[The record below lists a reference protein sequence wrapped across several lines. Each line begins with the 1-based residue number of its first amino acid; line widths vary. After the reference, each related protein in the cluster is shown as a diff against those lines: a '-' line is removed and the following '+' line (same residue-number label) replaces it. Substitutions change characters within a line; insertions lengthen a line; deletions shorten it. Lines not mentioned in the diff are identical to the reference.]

1 LSTASNSIFW
11 WWSRTALPGLLAVLL
26 LCSPASPQ
34 AAPGAAQ
41 AQAAAPT
48 GGKYR
53 IAGTVTNP
61 ATGEPVRHAAV
72 SLIDENVRN
81 ALREVETDA
90 EGHFDLEGL
99 AADKYGLMV
108 TRRGYLTSFF
118 NEHDGFSS
126 AIVTGEGQD
135 TEHIP
140 FHLSPGAM
148 IYGVVT
154 DDAGEP
160 VANAQVYAFLKA
172 RNGLK
177 EFMTRPATAETDDR
191 GAYELWDLY
200 PGTFFLAVKAT
211 PWYALH
217 KTGSSAQL
225 GNDPR
230 SPLDVAYPITYFDSA
245 TEEASATPIALAA
258 GSREEINL
266 SLHAVPALHLTVETP
281 RKPDGS
287 IVMPMLTQSIFG
299 MPVGMAGANRM
310 DAARTGS
317 AEFIGVAPGHYEL
330 GQGDPRRATEFDASM
345 SQQVDPT
352 LGAPRP
358 TVTVKARMASGAPLL
373 EPLTLS
379 LASDAANRHNLVSNV
394 FAASPGRTEAKFES
408 VDPGNWGVTASSGTQ
423 SLAVVSIEAAG
434 KVHKGS
440 LFQVADRPLTLT
452 VTLVAGATKVLGFA
466 MKENKPLPG
475 IMIVLVPEEP
485 GLNPDLFRRDQS
497 DSDGSF
503 ALRDVAPGKY
513 TVVAIEDGWELAW
526 ARPEVIGRYLPKGI
540 PVTVTEQSGKLQ
552 LLKDPVPV
560 QSR

>member
-1 LSTASNSIFW
+1 M
-11 WWSRTALPGLLAVLL
+11 ALPGLLSVLV
-26 LCSPASPQ
+26 LCLPASPQ
-34 AAPGAAQ
+34 AAAGAAQ
-41 AQAAAPT
+41 GQAAAPT

-72 SLIDENVRN
+72 SLIDENQRN

-90 EGHFDLEGL
+90 EGHFDIEGL

-108 TRRGYLTSFF
+108 TRRGYLTAFF

-148 IYGVVT
+148 IHGVVT

-160 VANAQVYAFLKA
+160 VADARVFAVLKA

-177 EFMTRPATAETDDR
+177 EFLTRPASAETDDR

-217 KTGSSAQL
+217 RTGSSAQL

-245 TEEASATPIALAA
+245 TEEAAATPIVLAA
-258 GSREEINL
+258 GSREEINI
-266 SLHAVPALHLTVETP
+266 SLHAVPALHLKVEAP
-281 RKPDGS
+281 RRPDGS
-287 IVMPMLTQSIFG
+287 MVMPALTQSIFG
-299 MPVGMAGANRM
+299 LQLGVSRTNPM
-310 DAARTGS
+310 DAMKTGS
-317 AEFIGVAPGHYEL
+317 VEFTGVAPGHYEL
-330 GQGDPRRATEFDASM
+330 DQGDPRRVTEFDASM
-345 SQQVDPT
+345 SQQVDPS
-352 LGAPRP
+352 LGAARP
-358 TVTVKARMASGAPLL
+358 TVTVKARMASGGPLP
-373 EPLTLS
+373 EPLALS
-379 LASDAANRHNLVSNV
+379 LASDAANRRNLVSNV
-394 FAASPGRTEAKFES
+394 QGASPGSVEAKFES
-408 VDPGNWGVTASSGTQ
+408 VEPGNWGVTASSGTL
-423 SLAVVSIEAAG
+423 SLAVASIETAG
-434 KVHKGS
+434 KARKGS

-452 VTLVAGATKVLGFA
+452 VNLVAGATKVLGFA
-466 MKENKPLPG
+466 MKGNKPLPG

-503 ALRDVAPGKY
+503 ALRDAAPGKY
-513 TVVAIEDGWELAW
+513 TVVAIEDGWDLAW
-526 ARPEVIGRYLPKGI
+526 ARPEVIGSYLPKGI
-540 PVTVTEQSGKLQ
+540 AVTVTEQSGKL
-552 LLKDPVPV
+552 LRLKDPVPV
-560 QSR
+560 QSRR